1 MKGKVDKL
9 NVDKLVLV
17 LVNLSKLNDV
27 VKNNFVIKDVYNVKT
42 KNIQD
47 KIHYITNLAHKY
59 YS

>member
-47 KIHYITNLAHKY
+47 KIHYITNLARKY